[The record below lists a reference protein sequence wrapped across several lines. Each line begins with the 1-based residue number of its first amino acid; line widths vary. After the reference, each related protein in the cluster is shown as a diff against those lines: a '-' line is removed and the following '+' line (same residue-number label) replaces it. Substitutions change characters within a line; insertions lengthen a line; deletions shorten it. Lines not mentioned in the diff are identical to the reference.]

1 MKQTQRH
8 ENERKSLLRTAALTA
23 LTAAVCTALLPLC
36 GCLNPV
42 SLDNY
47 GYVVTVGADIGQKE
61 KYEVILELQRE
72 SSNASDENEGG
83 AIVLSVEAENL
94 FDAINKISYGV
105 PYELSFTRTHVFVFG
120 EELARKGMIPDFL
133 GLSFDTLR
141 IRTSA
146 MVQVTHCS
154 VREYL
159 GGLSANNNA
168 NLSTLQDDMINDA
181 RKTGRVAVINAA
193 RCFEACGGG
202 RFDPVLPMGFYD
214 PKVVTDTKQ
223 KNTATEGENPLADAE
238 KGARLGG
245 MQGLTMCAALFD
257 GWVMKGWL
265 DADDTQF
272 MNIGKG
278 DFESGTIMYDYG
290 EPDGAECAALIAK
303 LEKKRISVNV
313 NGAPSAKAEYEI
325 SLTVGQ
331 DKSGRIGREWR
342 SGMQQKLERYFETE
356 LARVFKLCRDCGCDA
371 MGFGRYASKQFGS
384 VESWENLNWKSIY
397 PELDAEFI
405 VKLTLDDEYIAE
417 TRQ

>member
-1 MKQTQRH
+1 MKNSVEKYVQT
-8 ENERKSLLRTAALTA
+8 KIKPCIAAL
-23 LTAAVCTALLPLC
+23 LLAAVCTAPLPLC

-47 GYVVTVGADIGQKE
+47 GYVVTVGADIGQTE

-94 FDAINKISYGV
+94 FDAINRISSGV
-105 PYELSFTRTHVFVFG
+105 PYELSFTRTHIFVFG

-146 MVQVTHCS
+146 MMQVTHCS

-168 NLSTLQDDMINDA
+168 NLSRLQDDIISDA

-214 PKVVTDTKQ
+214 SEIITDTKQ
-223 KNTATEGENPLADAE
+223 KSIATEGENPLADAE
-238 KGARLGG
+238 RGARLGG

-265 DADDTQF
+265 DAADTQF

-278 DFESGTIMYDYG
+278 DFESGTIIYEYDDRG
-290 EPDGAECAALIAK
+290 GGKNAALIAK
-303 LEKKRISVNV
+303 LEKKQVSVSLE
-313 NGAPSAKAEYEI
+313 GAPRAKAEYEI

-331 DKSGRIGREWR
+331 DTENKIGREWR
-342 SGMQQKLERYFETE
+342 NGMQRKLEQFFEAE
-356 LARVFKLCRDCGCDA
+356 LERVFRLCRDCGCDA
-371 MGFGRYASKQFGS
+371 MGFGRYASKQFGDAA
-384 VESWENLNWKSIY
+384 SWESLDWKAVY
-397 PELDAEFI
+397 PELQTEF
-405 VKLTLDDEYIAE
+405 VVHLTLEDEYIAE

>member
-1 MKQTQRH
+1 
-8 ENERKSLLRTAALTA
+8 
-23 LTAAVCTALLPLC
+23 
-36 GCLNPV
+36 
-42 SLDNY
+42 
-47 GYVVTVGADIGQKE
+47 
-61 KYEVILELQRE
+61 
-72 SSNASDENEGG
+72 
-83 AIVLSVEAENL
+83 
-94 FDAINKISYGV
+94 
-105 PYELSFTRTHVFVFG
+105 
-120 EELARKGMIPDFL
+120 
-133 GLSFDTLR
+133 
-141 IRTSA
+141 
-146 MVQVTHCS
+146 
-154 VREYL
+154 
-159 GGLSANNNA
+159 
-168 NLSTLQDDMINDA
+168 
-181 RKTGRVAVINAA
+181 
-193 RCFEACGGG
+193 
-202 RFDPVLPMGFYD
+202 
-214 PKVVTDTKQ
+214 
-223 KNTATEGENPLADAE
+223 
-238 KGARLGG
+238 

-290 EPDGAECAALIAK
+290 EPDGAESAALIAK

-313 NGAPSAKAEYEI
+313 DGAPSAKAEYEI

-371 MGFGRYASKQFGS
+371 MGFGRYASKKFGS

>member
-1 MKQTQRH
+1 
-8 ENERKSLLRTAALTA
+8 
-23 LTAAVCTALLPLC
+23 
-36 GCLNPV
+36 
-42 SLDNY
+42 
-47 GYVVTVGADIGQKE
+47 
-61 KYEVILELQRE
+61 
-72 SSNASDENEGG
+72 
-83 AIVLSVEAENL
+83 
-94 FDAINKISYGV
+94 
-105 PYELSFTRTHVFVFG
+105 
-120 EELARKGMIPDFL
+120 
-133 GLSFDTLR
+133 
-141 IRTSA
+141 

-193 RCFEACGGG
+193 RCFEACSGG

-290 EPDGAECAALIAK
+290 EPDGAERAALIAK

-313 NGAPSAKAEYEI
+313 DGAPSAKAEYEI